1 MRAPTSAAADE
12 EVGLREVALW
22 SAPLIVLFVAWLWT
36 AFWRGG
42 SDPGD
47 WLPGALLVGVVGVV
61 VGALIAY
68 PRRPRQLSLVIL
80 ALLGLYTLWVAAS
93 SLWAASPSRV
103 WLEAERTSFLLLVFA
118 LALVYLTDPRARSLF
133 RYLLMA
139 AALVLLAACIWR
151 LWTTQEIGLLFQ
163 DGRLSFPTGYPNGS
177 AALFLIAFW
186 PLMWLAAGP
195 AERAPI
201 RGVALGLATGLVTV
215 AVMTQSRAAIYSLIV
230 TLVIVFV
237 ISPIRLRTL
246 LYLIVP
252 GLLLTYAFPLLD
264 RYWLEGPEAVGGG
277 VAARTLLVATLAGT
291 FMGMIVALLEQ
302 WIPASKRMKAIFGTI
317 VLARRSR
324 RGRLRRGRTHP
335 EQRRPLGVA
344 LSFLAPVRLG
354 GGHLPGARRRLAAYH
369 RQLERGRGHLEDG
382 LAGVR
387 IRARGGRGGRQ
398 LHLGLR
404 PAPQRRSLEPG
415 GGSFPAA
422 TGAGRDRDG
431 GGSLVALGI
440 LLSLGGLLWGRSTAA
455 WRHARQKWLRLPG
468 RALMSGEGSRCEG
481 SRCEGSRFC
490 NARWGEDARAYG
502 WEMAVLAAL
511 AYWLIHA
518 GFDRLW
524 QITAV
529 AIPALLLLAAGLAAT
544 EARVGTMW
552 PRWEKWLRVGARGG
566 EDDAEA
572 DDGEAVLEVAP
583 VLRRREPEP
592 GDSGVFGVRRTDQHV
607 AKWRRRRRREA
618 RKQRSVERLRP
629 AGLLSQTFRIVLLT
643 VSVLV
648 IIGAVPPYLSLQ
660 FQRSAR
666 ALAETDGVD
675 AAARASTA
683 AWLWPGDPGP
693 FATQAAIYAAAAAG
707 RPAAG
712 VPAVLDDLAL
722 SLAAYERAADRE
734 PAAWSL
740 RYRAGIAA
748 LNMMIVAS
756 GAAVPGDAL
765 PDTRYTAW
773 LASVPGLQDWT
784 WLTEE
789 QAGAGT
795 IGEIDG
801 SLWPPYGAPDS
812 AHLYRTM
819 TPAQLADVALAFLLE
834 AHERNPGA
842 PEVNA
847 AITLVRQL
855 GG

>member
-1 MRAPTSAAADE
+1 
-12 EVGLREVALW
+12 
-22 SAPLIVLFVAWLWT
+22 
-36 AFWRGG
+36 
-42 SDPGD
+42 
-47 WLPGALLVGVVGVV
+47 
-61 VGALIAY
+61 
-68 PRRPRQLSLVIL
+68 
-80 ALLGLYTLWVAAS
+80 
-93 SLWAASPSRV
+93 
-103 WLEAERTSFLLLVFA
+103 
-118 LALVYLTDPRARSLF
+118 
-133 RYLLMA
+133 
-139 AALVLLAACIWR
+139 
-151 LWTTQEIGLLFQ
+151 
-163 DGRLSFPTGYPNGS
+163 
-177 AALFLIAFW
+177 
-186 PLMWLAAGP
+186 
-195 AERAPI
+195 
-201 RGVALGLATGLVTV
+201 
-215 AVMTQSRAAIYSLIV
+215 
-230 TLVIVFV
+230 
-237 ISPIRLRTL
+237 
-246 LYLIVP
+246 
-252 GLLLTYAFPLLD
+252 
-264 RYWLEGPEAVGGG
+264 
-277 VAARTLLVATLAGT
+277 
-291 FMGMIVALLEQ
+291 
-302 WIPASKRMKAIFGTI
+302 
-317 VLARRSR
+317 
-324 RGRLRRGRTHP
+324 
-335 EQRRPLGVA
+335 
-344 LSFLAPVRLG
+344 
-354 GGHLPGARRRLAAYH
+354 
-369 RQLERGRGHLEDG
+369 
-382 LAGVR
+382 
-387 IRARGGRGGRQ
+387 
-398 LHLGLR
+398 
-404 PAPQRRSLEPG
+404 
-415 GGSFPAA
+415 
-422 TGAGRDRDG
+422 
-431 GGSLVALGI
+431 
-440 LLSLGGLLWGRSTAA
+440 
-455 WRHARQKWLRLPG
+455 
-468 RALMSGEGSRCEG
+468 
-481 SRCEGSRFC
+481 
-490 NARWGEDARAYG
+490 
-502 WEMAVLAAL
+502 
-511 AYWLIHA
+511 
-518 GFDRLW
+518 
-524 QITAV
+524 
-529 AIPALLLLAAGLAAT
+529 
-544 EARVGTMW
+544 MW
-552 PRWEKWLRVGARGG
+552 PRWEKWLRVDARGG

-618 RKQRSVERLRP
+618 RKQRSIERLRP
-629 AGLLSQTFRIVLLT
+629 AGLLSQTFRIVLLA

-683 AWLWPGDPGP
+683 PWFWPGDPGP

-722 SLAAYERAADRE
+722 SLAAYERAADKE